1 MVSIIVPVYN
11 AEKFI
16 RRCIDSIIG
25 QTIQDIEVIL
35 VNDGSLD
42 KSLSIMQEYAE
53 RDTRVKIISQ
63 ENKGVA
69 AARNTGLSNATREY
83 FLYVDAD
90 DWLESNAIECLLK
103 RMYENID
110 IVVCDFD
117 HAETLE
123 NVRRERQVELEEWN
137 NERQLYEFV
146 LHKRMAG
153 MLWNK
158 LIRRSIAEDIVFNE
172 KTGYGEDA
180 EFLWNVLKKSRKMCI
195 TNEILYHHVLE
206 VTSISHKSYSE
217 KKYSAIPMW
226 EKINSD
232 VEKENPKLMKLAKIS
247 LTSAAVYGMFE
258 AHQNRYHNLKHIS
271 HMRSIVRK
279 NIFIFL
285 QAKHISVKFKLYAIA
300 VCIGY

>member
-1 MVSIIVPVYN
+1 MVSIIVPIYN
-11 AEKFI
+11 AEMFI
-16 RRCIDSIIG
+16 RRCIDSIIR

-53 RDTRVKIISQ
+53 RDTRIKIISQ

-69 AARNTGLSNATREY
+69 AARNTGLRNATGEY

-90 DWLESNAIECLLK
+90 DWLESNAIECLMT
-103 RMYENID
+103 RMGENVD
-110 IVVCDFD
+110 IVVCAFD
-117 HAETLE
+117 YAETPE
-123 NVRRERQVELEEWN
+123 NVWREKQVELEKWD
-137 NERQLYEFV
+137 NERQLYEFI

-158 LIRRSIAEDIVFNE
+158 LIRRSITENITFNE

-180 EFLWNVLKKSRKMCI
+180 EFLWNVLKKSRKMFV
-195 TNEILYHHVLE
+195 TNEVLYHHVLE
-206 VTSISHKSYSE
+206 VTSISHKTYSE

-232 VEKENPKLMKLAKIS
+232 VEKENPQLMKLAKIS

-258 AHQNRYHNLKHIS
+258 AHQSGYHNLKHIS

-279 NIFIFL
+279 NLFIFL
-285 QAKHISVKFKLYAIA
+285 GAKHISVKFKLYALA
-300 VCIGY
+300 VGAGY